1 MRGVNL
7 NANSDKKENKLNLT
21 VKAGF
26 GEVIA
31 GLIED
36 SKLSAFYA
44 AFTTVAGLGTLLEY
58 VPQALGVMS
67 ILSGMTLTWVTICR
81 IILQIKVLKQESEKE

>member
-1 MRGVNL
+1 M
-7 NANSDKKENKLNLT
+7 NLT

-36 SKLSAFYA
+36 GKLSAFYA
-44 AFTTVAGLGTLLEY
+44 ALTTVAGLGTLLEY
-58 VPQALGVMS
+58 IPQALGVMS

-81 IILQIKVLKQESEKE
+81 IILQIKVLKQKVEEK